1 MNNIAN
7 KKILLIICGG
17 ISAYKSLEII
27 RLLKKKGATVKTIL
41 TKSAKEFV
49 TPLSVASLSQG
60 KVYDDLFSHE
70 NESEMDHISLSRW
83 SDLILVAPTT
93 ANTISKLSTG
103 SSDDLASTVILAS
116 DKKIFLVPAMNVR
129 MWEHLSTKENLQKL
143 KSFGYQIIGPEIGD
157 MACGEYGEGKMT
169 EPMNII
175 NYIDDYLKD
184 IKKNKEFK
192 ALVTAGP
199 THEYIDP
206 VRYISNK
213 SSGKQGYEIAKS
225 LKKNGFETTLISGP
239 TNLDPISGVNLINVS
254 SAKEMFNA
262 TLENLPV
269 DVAIFSAAV
278 GDYKVKNKEKN
289 KIKKKEKKKI
299 KNKKKKKKKKN
310 KKKKKIKKKESIDLS
325 LEKNIDI
332 LGHISKHN
340 SLRPKIVI
348 GFAAETNNLI
358 KNSKI
363 KLAEKNCDWIIAND
377 VSNPSIGFESDFNEV
392 SIFYKNMSNEKLTK
406 MKKSL
411 LADKIVKRVISQ
423 LN

>member
-7 KKILLIICGG
+7 KKILLIIAGG

-27 RLLKKKGATVKTIL
+27 RLLKKRGATVKSIL
-41 TKSAKEFV
+41 TKSAKKFV
-49 TPLSVASLSQG
+49 TPLSVASLSQE
-60 KVYDDLFSHE
+60 KVYDDLFSYE

-83 SDLILVAPTT
+83 SDLILVAPAT

-103 SSDDLASTVILAS
+103 SSNDLASTVILAS
-116 DKKIFLVPAMNVR
+116 NKDVFLVPAMNVR
-129 MWEHLSTKENLQKL
+129 MWKHPSTRENLQKL
-143 KSFGYQIIGPEIGD
+143 KNFGYQIIGPEIGD

-169 EPMNII
+169 EPLHII
-175 NYIDDYLKD
+175 NYLNEYFRN
-184 IKKNKEFK
+184 IKKNKKFK

-225 LKKNGFETTLISGP
+225 LKKNGFQTTLVSGP
-239 TNLDPISGVNLINVS
+239 TSLDKIPGVNLINVN
-254 SAKEMFNA
+254 SAEEMFNA

-278 GDYKVKNKEKN
+278 ADYKVKNKEKE
-289 KIKKKEKKKI
+289 KIKKREDM
-299 KNKKKKKKKKN
+299 
-310 KKKKKIKKKESIDLS
+310 DLS

-332 LGHISKHN
+332 LSHISNHN

-348 GFAAETNNLI
+348 GFAAETNNLD
-358 KNSKI
+358 KNSKT
-363 KLAEKNCDWIIAND
+363 KLSEKNCDWIIAND
-377 VSNPSIGFESDFNEV
+377 VSDPSIGFDSDFNEV
-392 SIFYKNMSNEKLTK
+392 SIFYNNMDKEKLPK
-406 MKKSL
+406 MEKSL
-411 LADKIVKRVISQ
+411 LADKIVKKVISQ